1 MKTYSRL
8 HFISY
13 CTWQYEPLTTHVV
26 PPPPP
31 PWCPTAPVLRSRK
44 GNAELWSPVSV
55 GEIELEGCCSPTRMP
70 WLPSTP
76 VPSQSSRWI
85 KAMQVSLS
93 RKDSVSYHP
102 WPKVCGHQGPSSTLQ
117 WIGLSVSGMSR
128 LLTGG
133 TAEVPYCKTQDPLP
147 GPSYLDLLLWH
158 NNLLFVS
165 MIVWVMHPF

>member
-26 PPPPP
+26 PPPP
-31 PWCPTAPVLRSRK
+31 WCPTAPVLLSRK
-44 GNAELWSPVSV
+44 GNVELWSAVFV
-55 GEIELEGCCSPTRMP
+55 GEIELGVFCSPTRMP

-93 RKDSVSYHP
+93 RKNSVSYHP
-102 WPKVCGHQGPSSTLQ
+102 WPKVWGYQGPSSTLQ

-133 TAEVPYCKTQDPLP
+133 TASARVPYCKTQDPLP
-147 GPSYLDLLLWH
+147 GPSYLDLLLWP